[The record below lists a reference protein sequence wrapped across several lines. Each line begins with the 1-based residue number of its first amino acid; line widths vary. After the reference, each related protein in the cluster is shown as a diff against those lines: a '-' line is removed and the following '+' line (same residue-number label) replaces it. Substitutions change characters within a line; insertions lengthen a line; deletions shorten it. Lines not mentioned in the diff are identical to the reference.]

1 MAWRYQ
7 PGAHQPGRWLDILR
21 VGVKFQ
27 DSVYE
32 EPQPPLLLG
41 RVDRWAVADRIAWG
55 ELLLPAGGGVEQPWY
70 GSGWPPSPRALS
82 SSMLT
87 SRATSFSIRI
97 YRRWSS
103 TCPPTGGPP
112 RFAAGAIVA
121 GALVWE
127 GAGDQLLESL
137 QWVADDAQLLL
148 RALLFRAVTDLLH
161 RPHEEPTIVTRPGQP
176 ALELALRLAGPDV
189 ALPHNPARTASS
201 TSRQTS
207 ITWPSRES
215 VAAEDPSRGV
225 PPVTEVRRSSPA
237 GHGRL
242 RFAVPLL
249 RGLPAGPEHGRD
261 LGPGVSVVSGRGN
274 GVGKLHLG
282 SRSGTDRGSKAPQM
296 RRVSV
301 RGRDRC
307 RIQGVEPPLG
317 VIGGLLQLCAGAGHG
332 HHLVVW
338 SRAGSQ
344 LFVELA
350 AEGHRVDGHRLA
362 VVVEDDDFEEPART
376 VSTDVE
382 IAVSLVDDAY
392 GVADGVFNVGAVDA
406 VLAGGVRDLHPCRLP
421 CPLDW
426 TT

>member
-1 MAWRYQ
+1 MALPA
-7 PGAHQPGRWLDILR
+7 PGPISPEGGWTSFESASSSTTASTRNRSRRSCSVEWTGGRLRTESRGASCCCRPAVGSNSLVRQRVAAFTARSQLVHADLPGNVLFHPHL
-21 VGVKFQ
+21 
-27 DSVYE
+27 
-32 EPQPPLLLG
+32 PPL
-41 RVDRWAVADRIAWG
+41 VIDV
-55 ELLLPAGGGVEQPWY
+55 
-70 GSGWPPSPRALS
+70 SP
-82 SSMLT
+82 
-87 SRATSFSIRI
+87 
-97 YRRWSS
+97 YW
-103 TCPPTGGPP
+103 CPP

-161 RPHEEPTIVTRPGQP
+161 RPHEEPTIVTRPCQP

-215 VAAEDPSRGV
+215 FAAEDPSRGV

-242 RFAVPLL
+242 RFAVTLL

-274 GVGKLHLG
+274 GVGKFHLG

-350 AEGHRVDGHRLA
+350 AEGHRVDGHRFA

-421 CPLDW
+421 CPFDW